1 MKPFSCW
8 TKTFSK
14 ANEHALHDY
23 HLTAVPAMAG
33 FLRCYETPAQAID
46 VVMNSQFSQIIE
58 RNEKVIESLLKI
70 IILCGKQG
78 LTLHGY
84 RDDKIDWQVYESG
97 NQGNFAK
104 LVRFRAETDPVLA
117 EYLKE
122 APKNAQYTSK
132 TIQNELVSVIGD
144 KIRSSIVSEV
154 KEAKCYSI
162 IANEVTDVSNKEE

>member
-1 MKPFSCW
+1 M
-8 TKTFSK
+8 
-14 ANEHALHDY
+14 HDY
-23 HLTAVPAMAG
+23 HLTAVAAMAG

-78 LTLHGY
+78 LTLCGY

-97 NQGNFAK
+97 NQSNFAK
-104 LVRFRAETDPVLA
+104 LVCFRAETDPVLA

-122 APKNAQYTSK
+122 APKNAHYTSK
-132 TIQNELVSVIGD
+132 TI
-144 KIRSSIVSEV
+144 
-154 KEAKCYSI
+154 
-162 IANEVTDVSNKEE
+162 

>member
-1 MKPFSCW
+1 MW
-8 TKTFSK
+8 QTGT
-14 ANEHALHDY
+14 
-23 HLTAVPAMAG
+23 
-33 FLRCYETPAQAID
+33 
-46 VVMNSQFSQIIE
+46 
-58 RNEKVIESLLKI
+58 SL
-70 IILCGKQG
+70 C
-78 LTLHGY
+78 GY